1 MRFEA
6 RNAIFEVLMGVM
18 ERAGS
23 AGIRYLG
30 MFDRAEADRF
40 AALVDW
46 IRRTLGTRDLPIA
59 PASRDASFRR
69 YYRVAHEGVTRI
81 VMDAPPERED
91 CRVFADIAVRL
102 ARAGLHVPEVLAADF
117 GRGFLLLTDLGTRL
131 YLDELDPRSAPVLYA
146 DALNALHT
154 MQERADVTGLP
165 SYDRASL
172 LREMELFRVWLVEKH
187 LGLRLS
193 DAEQGTLHATFGLLA
208 DAALAQPQVFV
219 HRDYHSRNLLYT
231 AGDNSGGHGPG
242 GDNPGVIDFQ
252 DAVLG
257 PVCYDLVSLLRD
269 CYIRWPETEV
279 HAWMMGYR
287 ERSRP
292 ALRGVD
298 PAMFLRWFD
307 LMGVQRHLK
316 ASGIF
321 ARLRHRDG
329 KPGYLADVPRTV
341 GYLVDVSRGYPELR
355 DLYAFL
361 CERVLPALHGD
372 RSPTLGP

>member
-1 MRFEA
+1 
-6 RNAIFEVLMGVM
+6 
-18 ERAGS
+18 
-23 AGIRYLG
+23 

-40 AALVDW
+40 EALVDW

-59 PASRDASFRR
+59 PASSDASFRR
-69 YYRVAHEGVTRI
+69 YYRIAHEGVTRI

-102 ARAGLHVPEVLAADF
+102 ARAGLHVPEVLAGDF

-131 YLDELDPRSAPVLYA
+131 YLDELDPRSAPALYA
-146 DALNALHT
+146 DALHALHT
-154 MQERADVTGLP
+154 MQERADGTGLP
-165 SYDRASL
+165 SYDRACL
-172 LREMELFRVWLVEKH
+172 LREMELFRVWLLEKH

-193 DAEQGTLHATFGLLA
+193 DPEQETLHGTFGLLA

-231 AGDNSGGHGPG
+231 AGDNLGGHGPG
-242 GDNPGVIDFQ
+242 GNHPGVIDFQ

-269 CYIRWPETEV
+269 CYIRWPEAEV
-279 HAWMMGYR
+279 HARMMGYR
-287 ERSRP
+287 ERSGP

-298 PAMFLRWFD
+298 PAVFVRWFD

-321 ARLRHRDG
+321 ARLLHRDG
-329 KPGYLADVPRTV
+329 KPAYLADVPRTV

-355 DLYAFL
+355 ALYAFL

-372 RSPTLGP
+372 REPPPKK